1 MVVKLYDVDR
11 DVVVCLSRVMP
22 CLFNLFP
29 TPSTI
34 ADESER
40 LNTEIM
46 KHGDFLV
53 WRKNKRVY
61 VARQSLCND
70 MRTTIL
76 RPPTASMKEMET
88 ETYETWADFTSKDR
102 VSTPSTR
109 SASCMPLKKRL
120 KTRRGE
126 PVDPL
131 SSGSRL
137 DDLPDSWTDKEKVR
151 YDNYILGTNL
161 LSLHSVNVGVNI

>member
-22 CLFNLFP
+22 CLSDLFP
-29 TPSTI
+29 TPSTL

-53 WRKNKRVY
+53 WRKDRRVY
-61 VARQSLCND
+61 VARQSLCKD

-76 RPPTASMKEMET
+76 HPPTASMKGMET
-88 ETYETWADFTSKDR
+88 ETYETWADFTSEDR

-109 SASCMPLKKRL
+109 SASCMPPKKRI
-120 KTRRGE
+120 KTRRAG
-126 PVDPL
+126 PVDDPL
-131 SSGSRL
+131 SFGSRL

-161 LSLHSVNVGVNI
+161 LSLSIR